1 MLWAP
6 AADWFVRKS
15 DDVTSGMKT
24 MGPQRGFY
32 FLLSIDLVFITI

>member
-6 AADWFVRKS
+6 TADCFVRKS

-24 MGPQRGFY
+24 MGLARRGFC
-32 FLLSIDLVFITI
+32 LLLTDLVLITI